1 MFVGVSLPFL
11 LAAQQKNSVSITKR
25 VLRIPEVTVVGKRPM
40 KDIGVQRTRFDSI
53 AMKENIALS
62 MADVLTFNSS
72 VFVKNY
78 GRATL
83 STVAFRGTS
92 PSHTQVTWNG
102 MRINNPMLGMT
113 DFSTIP
119 SYFIDDASLLH
130 GTSSVNETGG
140 GLGGLV
146 RLSTSPANHEGFG
159 LQYVQGVGSFST
171 FDEFLRLTYGDK
183 HWQSSTRVV
192 YSSSP
197 NDYKYRNRDKKENI
211 YDEDKN
217 IIGSYYPTERNRSGA
232 YKDLHVLQEI
242 YYNTGEGDK
251 FGLNAWYIN
260 SNRELA
266 MLSTDYGNDMDFENR
281 QREQTFR
288 GVLSW
293 DRVREKWKVGV
304 KGGYIHTWMAYDYK
318 RDKGNGEMASM
329 TRSRSKINTFYGSA
343 DGDYAPSEKWLFT
356 AGVSVH
362 QHLVE
367 SADKNIISQE
377 GNKAVVG
384 YDKGRV
390 EFSGSVSAKW
400 RPVDHFAASLV
411 LREDMFGTEWAPV
424 IPAFFIDGVLS
435 KKGNIVA
442 KASISRNYRF
452 PTLNDLYF
460 LPGGN
465 PDLKSE
471 HGFTYDVGL
480 SFSVGKENVYALS
493 GGINWFDSHIDDW
506 IIWLPTTKGFFWC
519 YYSQRYTMSSNDYTL
534 TGYLPPYFMNNV
546 TLEKQLSFRWADL
559 SLKGSINNLFDEE
572 YLSVLSRPM
581 PGINFEIFIGI
592 TPKFGKNK
600 NSKR

>member
-1 MFVGVSLPFL
+1 MKRHLILLFVGVSLPFL

-400 RPVDHFAASLV
+400 RPVDRFAASLV

-506 IIWLPTTKGFFWC
+506 IIWLPTTKGFF
-519 YYSQRYTMSSNDYTL
+519 SPET
-534 TGYLPPYFMNNV
+534 
-546 TLEKQLSFRWADL
+546 
-559 SLKGSINNLFDEE
+559 
-572 YLSVLSRPM
+572 
-581 PGINFEIFIGI
+581 
-592 TPKFGKNK
+592 
-600 NSKR
+600 SKRYRPIRRQTVAIRAGVFRNGDRTSVMADMEPALQMVLLQPALYHVE